1 MVRRAMTDETPQH
14 TKGERHFRR
23 LVDVLDHAVIWEFD
37 DNLQKYTFVSQHSK
51 LVLGYDCLDW
61 LNDPHFFERR
71 IDPGDGP
78 RFQEVLRKLRAGESD
93 DVRLEHR
100 CVKRDGTTIWV
111 HTGVH
116 REDEGGTVFIRG
128 VTIDIDNIKLAEERE
143 RAAREQAELTTRAYE
158 EIMAIVSHDLRN
170 PLNSIVIGAS
180 MLTRDASQSARLA
193 PRIAES
199 ARQMSRLIDD
209 LMDLSQ
215 IRTRQLKVTP
225 TEVDVRELVRETM
238 ETFAAVA
245 AQRKLSLVSQEEGG
259 TATIHCDPKRIAQV
273 LGNLVGNALKFTPHD
288 GGGEVV
294 VASRLDELEVQFTVR
309 DNGPGIAHADLPR
322 VFDREW
328 RATQTAAKGSG
339 LGLYISKAII
349 EAHAG
354 RIWAESIHGLGAAF
368 HFTLPR

>member
-1 MVRRAMTDETPQH
+1 MTDETSQH
-14 TKGERHFRR
+14 SKGEKHFRR

-37 DNLQKYTFVSQHSK
+37 DTRQTYTFVSQHSK
-51 LVLGYDCLDW
+51 LVLGYDCLEW
-61 LNDPHFFERR
+61 MADPHFFENRL
-71 IDPGDGP
+71 DPSDRP
-78 RFQEVLRKLRAGESD
+78 RFDEALRKVRAGEAD

-100 CVKRDGTTIWV
+100 CVKSDGTTVWV

-116 REDEGGTVFIRG
+116 REDEDGTVFIRG
-128 VTIDIDNIKLAEERE
+128 VTIDINNIKLAEERE

-193 PRIAES
+193 PRIVES
-199 ARQMSRLIDD
+199 AQQMSRLIDD

-225 TEVDVRELVRETM
+225 TGVDVHELVRATM
-238 ETFAAVA
+238 ESFAALA
-245 AQRKLSLVSQEEGG
+245 AHRKISLVSQEEGG
-259 TATIHCDPKRIAQV
+259 TATIQCDPKRISQV

-288 GGGEVV
+288 GGGEVI
-294 VASRLDELEVQFTVR
+294 VASRLDELEAQFTVR

-328 RATQTAAKGSG
+328 QAPETAAKGSG
-339 LGLYISKAII
+339 LGLYISKGIV